1 MCQISLALE
10 PSLHWKGRNKAK
22 LVHKTQMIL
31 HRPTVWF
38 ICTHM
43 YIQRMDSGYSKYWPI
58 FTSYQTLKIINKQHM
73 LTLTISAANSFS
85 WILSIFDIGLKRAI
99 TNQYSILFLLKS
111 WIIKC
116 WILHIYFMLIQQTE
130 VFLLH
135 CVWHEYLVD
144 IVIFSQ
150 FCWHFD
156 IFWEL
161 GIRAA
166 WHNSL
171 NCPWC
176 LYFIKLRYP
185 TAENSFQNVNIIAAD

>member
-10 PSLHWKGRNKAK
+10 PSSHWKGRNKAK

-73 LTLTISAANSFS
+73 LTLTIPAANSFS

-116 WILHIYFMLIQQTE
+116 WILHIYFICSYNKQRHSCFIVYDTSTWSIL
-130 VFLLH
+130 
-135 CVWHEYLVD
+135 WYLVNFAD
-144 IVIFSQ
+144 ILTFS
-150 FCWHFD
+150 
-156 IFWEL
+156 ESL
-161 GIRAA
+161 GWGQHGIT
-166 WHNSL
+166 H
-171 NCPWC
+171 
-176 LYFIKLRYP
+176 
-185 TAENSFQNVNIIAAD
+185 